1 MIECVP
7 REWFDSTD
15 EKLNFFMIVELG
27 FIKPTERSVALDQV
41 TGKMWPLVND
51 DSQLHLVSEGPW
63 LIQVNLDQDEQADI
77 CALADASQA
86 WMAAYS
92 EGEQLSRQ
100 LAPAMCCI
108 SPARDVRLLRFY
120 CPEIIEILKNQ
131 VEHSWFDKLFAN
143 LESWHWRTESGKF
156 RMAFESPL
164 TTKSGNSDEWI
175 LEVDEDLWSEL
186 VGNPEVDV
194 LISCLTK
201 DAPEGF
207 EGLNGS
213 VKRQKVRDYLAK
225 ADELG
230 VMEDD
235 DRKIYVYL
243 EMATG
248 NEAEPSEEVSELA
261 KRAVSMQK
269 PLVELLD
276 SSIEQG
282 NQ

>member
-1 MIECVP
+1 MYK
-7 REWFDSTD
+7 R
-15 EKLNFFMIVELG
+15 
-27 FIKPTERSVALDQV
+27 QV
-41 TGKMWPLVND
+41 
-51 DSQLHLVSEGPW
+51 
-63 LIQVNLDQDEQADI
+63 
-77 CALADASQA
+77 
-86 WMAAYS
+86 
-92 EGEQLSRQ
+92 
-100 LAPAMCCI
+100 
-108 SPARDVRLLRFY
+108 
-120 CPEIIEILKNQ
+120 
-131 VEHSWFDKLFAN
+131 
-143 LESWHWRTESGKF
+143 
-156 RMAFESPL
+156 
-164 TTKSGNSDEWI
+164 
-175 LEVDEDLWSEL
+175 
-186 VGNPEVDV
+186 
-194 LISCLTK
+194 
-201 DAPEGF
+201 F